1 MRKVNRNVFP
11 IFAYAIAAFAWGEP
25 VTMRYMEF
33 PHALPGAV
41 FKVEK
46 YRDDGTGLMKTKIGG
61 VARSTEDL
69 LLWQN
74 LEEQSRLGRLGR
86 LSEEVEN
93 KRMTMG
99 NFDQLKVVIK
109 PKYPQIRYPDKTL
122 ATNETMIASSLSAA
136 AVGPLTDL
144 DVLESRYGLSGC
156 IHEGK
161 GKTVCDVTKEQLQ
174 SLKADAD
181 VGSVAEFKNE
191 PAGGVEL
198 STLAI
203 AGYNPGPVPSGAGY
217 GVHAATFESG
227 LSSAFLGC
235 IGVSATYDAYT
246 TTNVIDIQHT
256 QAVFKT
262 LALTAPSATFFHRKT
277 YTYDGTDDVN
287 YIINNG
293 IQTVSLSLARGTTTP
308 YRSTYPE
315 FLTMDDFAY
324 RYPYPVFAT
333 LTYNSG
339 YQYEVN
345 WQCYNAISVGNVRNT
360 NGTTYE
366 MAECMQAKNPPPVYG
381 SCISGTGAD
390 CAGDR
395 EMPYVV
401 APGIPGTGTDFATT
415 CLEGRGG
422 VNCGTSL
429 SAPVV
434 SGLAADVIAA
444 DSRLAGWPEKVRA
457 TLMLTAQNVEGGD
470 WLVSS
475 DDRDGTGVVSGSE
488 AVAFAQS
495 HTSVSPGNT
504 AVEKGMTAG
513 SWYAADFSANKRFNF
528 LVPNPK
534 PSGKHLRVV
543 LTWDSNPI
551 VGGSTN
557 ALSDLD
563 LIVQYNGGTQSSA
576 SWDSNVEVV
585 DVGPASL
592 TAGSSYYIDIAPYA
606 NRIPASGSRTN
617 FFYYSLAWE
626 WVKDHAP

>member
-1 MRKVNRNVFP
+1 MGKVSRYGFL
-11 IFAYAIAAFAWGEP
+11 IFAYTVAAWGQP
-25 VTMRYMEF
+25 VSMRYMEF

-41 FKVEK
+41 IKVEK
-46 YRDDGTGLMKTKIGG
+46 FRDEGSGMMKTKFGG
-61 VARSTEDL
+61 VVRPTEDL

-74 LEEQSRLGRLGR
+74 LEDQSRLARMGR

-93 KRMTMG
+93 KRIAMG
-99 NFDQLKVVIK
+99 NFDRLRVVIS
-109 PKYPQIRYPDKTL
+109 PKYPQIRYLDKTL

-136 AVGPLTDL
+136 AVGPMTDPAT
-144 DVLESRYGLSGC
+144 LESRYGLGGC

-161 GKTVCDVTKEQLQ
+161 GKTICDVTKDQLQ
-174 SLKADAD
+174 SLKTDAD
-181 VGSVAEFKNE
+181 VGSVTEFKNE
-191 PAGGVEL
+191 PVGGVEL
-198 STLAI
+198 STLAVS
-203 AGYNPGPVPSGAGY
+203 GYNPGPVPSGAGY

-227 LSSAFLGC
+227 LSAAFLSC

-246 TTNVIDIQHT
+246 TTNVIDIRHT

-262 LALTAPSATFFHRKT
+262 LALTAPSATFYHRKT

-324 RYPYPVFAT
+324 RYPYPVFSN
-333 LTYNSG
+333 LTYNAG

-381 SCISGTGAD
+381 SCISGSGAD

-401 APGIPGTGTDFATT
+401 APGIPSTGTDFATT
-415 CLEGRGG
+415 CLEGLGS

-444 DSRLAGWPEKVRA
+444 DSRMVSWPEKVRA
-457 TLMLTAQNVEGGD
+457 TLILTAQNVEGGD
-470 WLVSS
+470 WSVGS

-513 SWYAADFSANKRFNF
+513 SWYASDFSANKRFNF

-563 LIVQYNGGTQSSA
+563 LIVQYNSGTQSSA

-617 FFYYSLAWE
+617 FFYYALAWE